1 MPASD
6 FLQTLA
12 EISIAFAGFASIVVA
27 FQRRDA
33 ESWTPPDA
41 LRYQMMLS
49 SSLASLFF
57 SILPIAIHYC
67 GFSDQIVGRTS
78 SALLALFQVLVFVL
92 SGLPSIRLVRE
103 RSLNLSIFIAFSTV
117 SFSVFLAQLVNLRV
131 ASPGLFI
138 VGVLYLLGTAGL
150 EFYRLVQ
157 VKLPAA

>member
-27 FQRRDA
+27 FRRRDA
-33 ESWTPPDA
+33 GSWTQPDA

-67 GFSDQIVGRTS
+67 GFSDQVVWRAS
-78 SALLALFQVLVFVL
+78 SALLALCQVLVMIL
-92 SGLPSIRLVRE
+92 TGSPSFRLARE
-103 RSLNLSIFIAFSTV
+103 GSLNLSIFIAFSTV
-117 SFSVFLAQLVNLRV
+117 SVAVFLAQLVNLRL

-138 VGVLYLLGTAGL
+138 VGILYLLGTSGL